1 MKVGKTISGTLRLA
15 LVLALICGLIYPVV
29 ATGIGQALFPYQS
42 NGELA
47 RVNGAIV
54 GSYLIGQSTNN
65 SHYLF
70 NVRNDSASGVDPDI
84 TVESA
89 LAQASVIH
97 NSTGISLVY
106 LDGLIHNNTQY
117 SMFFFGTAYV
127 DSLSLNIQI
136 IEHFHN
142 SIAVY
147 GKIYNGLN
155 ATIK

>member
-1 MKVGKTISGTLRLA
+1 MKKGNLISSTLRLA
-15 LVLALICGLIYPVV
+15 LVLAVICGLVYPVV
-29 ATGIGQALFPYQS
+29 VTGIGQAFFPYQA
-42 NGELA
+42 NGDLA
-47 RVNGAIV
+47 HLGNATI

-84 TVESA
+84 TVSSA
-89 LAQASVIH
+89 LAQARVIH
-97 NSTGISLVY
+97 NSTNISIAY
-106 LDGLIHNNTQY
+106 LDSLIHNNTRY

-136 IEHFHN
+136 INHFHN

-147 GKIYNGLN
+147 GKIYDRVNHH
-155 ATIK
+155 